1 MKREKII
8 KELEGQKKHIDQ
20 AMADT
25 PIDRT
30 KEEFFTN
37 EDRILGYW
45 YGRRVG
51 IEEALRLLT
60 AGREETSQ

>member
-8 KELEGQKKHIDQ
+8 KELEGQKKHIDA
-20 AMADT
+20 AMADS

-30 KEEFFTN
+30 YGTKEQPDKFFIN
-37 EDRILGYW
+37 DDRIMGYW

-51 IEEALRLLT
+51 LEEALRLLN
-60 AGREETSQ
+60 A